1 VLAVAIESAVPPTRL
16 GVARR
21 SYIYTSI
28 AHTFRRH
35 TAARRMAGSL
45 SSIRGQHNTMP
56 ETTVKRY
63 TWIIAAVAGVAA
75 VIVGLSQGQGILV
88 LNWARILCTSCIG
101 LSD

>member
-1 VLAVAIESAVPPTRL
+1 MLAVAIESACHQRGSVFPAAP
-16 GVARR
+16 
-21 SYIYTSI
+21 ISI
-28 AHTFRRH
+28 AHIFRRY

>member
-1 VLAVAIESAVPPTRL
+1 MAIESAVPLTRL
-16 GVARR
+16 GVSRR
-21 SYIYTSI
+21 SYI

>member
-1 VLAVAIESAVPPTRL
+1 
-16 GVARR
+16 
-21 SYIYTSI
+21 
-28 AHTFRRH
+28 
-35 TAARRMAGSL
+35 M
-45 SSIRGQHNTMP
+45 
-56 ETTVKRY
+56 KRY